1 MARRKAGARAWV
13 RVSHR
18 TKDKPATKKRWEVV
32 YEDPNN
38 GFKRRTKGGF
48 RSKGEA
54 EDWRDEFAQDARK
67 GSWVDPARG
76 DVEFR
81 TVAQDWLATY
91 TSPTGKAR
99 GYAQHAQIV
108 NGKRSLMATT
118 FNETRIG
125 DITPSMVGGWVS
137 RMQAMGR
144 SSSTIRHN
152 FYTLR
157 LVMCHAMGEGL
168 IPRDPTAGIRTPQ
181 PRDMSAEEADRYPLT
196 VQEVEALIG
205 AVPEPWNVYLRLM
218 AATGMRPEEVGG
230 LQLRDLN
237 DDCSEVRVRRVLVK
251 VRGKLVTEEALKTR
265 RSRRDIGLD
274 DHTAHALAEY
284 IRSHGRRAAKWF
296 TEHKDQKHPGDRL
309 PLFVG
314 VGEFKRGQRQR
325 KVGTDLDWL
334 DYSQPVSHG
343 WFAMRHWDAARA
355 AAAIPFDAD
364 VRPYDLRHFHISWHV
379 ARLGQPG
386 ALTIT
391 EISERAGHAST
402 AMTLNRY
409 SHSARDRQEAK
420 RAALNTMWAPPAA
433 NVTRLP
439 RQA

>member
-1 MARRKAGARAWV
+1 MARRKTGARAWV
-13 RVSHR
+13 RVSNR
-18 TKDKPATKKRWEVV
+18 TKHLPTKQKRWEVV
-32 YEDPNN
+32 YEDPAN
-38 GFKRRTKGGF
+38 GFNRRTKGGF

-54 EDWRDEFAQDARK
+54 EDWRDEFTQDARK
-67 GSWVDPARG
+67 GTWVDPARG

-81 TVAQDWLATY
+81 KVAQAWLGTY

-99 GYAQHAQIV
+99 GYSQHAQIV

-125 DITPSMVGGWVS
+125 DITPSMVGGWIKQ
-137 RMQAMGR
+137 MQAMGR

-157 LVMCHAMGEGL
+157 LVMRHALGEGL
-168 IPRDPTAGIRTPQ
+168 IPRDPTATIRTPQ
-181 PRDMSAEEADRYPLT
+181 PRDMAAEEADRYPLS

-205 AVPEPWNVYLRLM
+205 AVPPPWDMYLRLM

-230 LQLRDLN
+230 LQVRDLN
-237 DDCSEVRVRRVLVK
+237 GDCSEVRVRRVLVN
-251 VRGKLVTEEALKTR
+251 VNNKLETEDVLKTR

-274 DHTAHALAEY
+274 DHTATALAAY
-284 IRSHGRRAAKWF
+284 VANHKRRAVKWF
-296 TEHKDQKHPGDRL
+296 ANHAEHTNPGERL

-314 VGEFKRGQRQR
+314 VTPFRRGQRQR
-325 KVGTDLDWL
+325 KTGTDLDWL
-334 DYSQPVSHG
+334 DYSRPVNHG
-343 WFAMRHWDAARA
+343 WFTMRHWDAARA
-355 AAAIPFDAD
+355 AAGIPAD
-364 VRPYDLRHFHISWHV
+364 VDVKPYDLRHFHISWHV

-409 SHSARDRQEAK
+409 SHSPRDRQEAK
-420 RAALNTMWAPPAA
+420 RAALNTMWAAPA
-433 NVTRLP
+433 NVTRLHKE
-439 RQA
+439 A